1 MIAKMR
7 IGDNRLE
14 TIHVKQRSDLTH
26 KHNVMHG
33 RHGWLRLTPAYSVKV
48 VDEIIQHWPT
58 GSRILDPFSG
68 TATTPLCAAM
78 QGFNATAVD
87 INPFLVWFGQAK
99 VAEYTEKDIEITR
112 DLASYILRLVSSSNE
127 HLNMCAIPALHN
139 IERWWNS
146 DSLLFLRRLKTYI
159 DMMAHEGTHSKV
171 LLLIAFCRTM
181 IRTSNASFDHQSMSF
196 KEEEKSSFQQ
206 LSLNGLDID
215 CDFVNMFREDV
226 AYVLNAATMNPVASA
241 EIVQGDSRNVGEHL
255 TGIYDL
261 VVTSPPY
268 PNRMSYIR
276 EVRPYMYWLG
286 YFNEAYEAGELDW
299 QAIGGTWGIATSRL
313 LQWHRNKDSF
323 LLSYLQDI
331 LVRIAKAEH
340 KNSKLLARYVEK
352 YFEDMWFHLKS
363 MVSLLSSGGRAYYIV
378 GNSTFYNV
386 LLPVER
392 IYRDMMLELGL
403 ADVSIKVLRKRNSK
417 KELFEYEVCGTKR

>member
-1 MIAKMR
+1 MR

-78 QGFNATAVD
+78 QGFKATAVD
-87 INPFLVWFGQAK
+87 INPFLAWFGQAK
-99 VAEYTEKDIEITR
+99 VAEYT
-112 DLASYILRLVSSSNE
+112 
-127 HLNMCAIPALHN
+127 
-139 IERWWNS
+139 
-146 DSLLFLRRLKTYI
+146 
-159 DMMAHEGTHSKV
+159 
-171 LLLIAFCRTM
+171 
-181 IRTSNASFDHQSMSF
+181 
-196 KEEEKSSFQQ
+196 
-206 LSLNGLDID
+206 
-215 CDFVNMFREDV
+215 
-226 AYVLNAATMNPVASA
+226 
-241 EIVQGDSRNVGEHL
+241 
-255 TGIYDL
+255 
-261 VVTSPPY
+261 
-268 PNRMSYIR
+268 
-276 EVRPYMYWLG
+276 
-286 YFNEAYEAGELDW
+286 
-299 QAIGGTWGIATSRL
+299 
-313 LQWHRNKDSF
+313 
-323 LLSYLQDI
+323 
-331 LVRIAKAEH
+331 
-340 KNSKLLARYVEK
+340 EK

-363 MVSLLSSGGRAYYIV
+363 MVSLLSSSGKAYYIV

-417 KELFEYEVCGTKR
+417 KELFEYEVCGTKG